1 MSSADAKKKDID
13 YNSNGSVLNPLKA
26 LSFFAKKPVTE
37 KLEPRIAAERY
48 RGFHLNDWEK
58 CIGCST
64 CQKVC
69 DNAAITMIKV
79 PSQKEDPLN
88 GIRNLRPAIDYG
100 RCCWCALCVDL
111 CPTGSISLSREYVH
125 TCYDEQLDS
134 YFLLPDPNGI
144 HNQSFGEGW
153 NKTEENDLV
162 DHERQVMPERSP
174 ESRSDNFDE
183 IVDGYDQQQAIIEA
197 SRCVQCG
204 MCHDACPTHMHAPEY
219 IRAIWS
225 NDLEEA
231 VRQIYRTNPFAHT
244 CGRVCTHRCETA
256 CSIGKRGEPIAIR
269 WLKRYAVDALSHE
282 KIKDVVLGD
291 VKPQASGFS
300 IAVIGSGPAGL
311 TAAFDLAKLGHKVTV
326 YEGLDKPGG
335 MPRYG
340 IPAYRLP
347 FDKLDEDIDVIQA
360 AGVEIKC
367 NTWVGK
373 DIKLDQLKKKNDAV
387 LLSLG
392 LQLGRSTRIP
402 GSDHKHVHKAV
413 TLLRKIAEGETIDVP
428 RAASI
433 IGGGNVAMDIAR
445 SLARLQKQQYGEVTI
460 TVTAMESFEH
470 FLADPEEVKEA
481 QEEGVVILPSRGPQE
496 CMIEKDSII
505 GLRTHKVLSIFDDQ
519 GRFAPHFDEEDEIC
533 HECETIV
540 EAIGQMTDVDLLGE
554 ELTEK
559 LEWQR
564 GRLKVDD
571 NCRTSEP
578 WLWAAGDMVRGP
590 DVVHAVAD
598 GHAVSKSI
606 DEYLKTLQTEKQS
619 S

>member
-1 MSSADAKKKDID
+1 MKKANDIKHE
-13 YNSNGSVLNPLKA
+13 NRGSILNPLKS
-26 LSFFAKKPVTE
+26 LTYFSKPAVTE
-37 KLEPRIAAERY
+37 KLEPRVAAERY

-58 CIGCST
+58 CVGCST

-79 PSQKEDPLN
+79 PSIEEDPLK

-125 TCYDEQLDS
+125 TCNDEDLGS
-134 YFLLPDPNGI
+134 YFILPDPNGM
-144 HNQSFGEGW
+144 HDKAFGEGW
-153 NKTEENDLV
+153 NKTDENDLV
-162 DHERQVMPERSP
+162 DHQRQLMSEQSP
-174 ESRSDNFDE
+174 DSRSDNFDE
-183 IVDGYDQQQAIIEA
+183 IVDGYDKQQAIIEA

-219 IRAIWS
+219 IRSIWMD
-225 NDLEEA
+225 DLEEA
-231 VRQIYRTNPFAHT
+231 VKQIYKTNPFAHT

-269 WLKRYAVDALSHE
+269 WLKRYAVDAL
-282 KIKDVVLGD
+282 GD
-291 VKPQASGFS
+291 ERVKEIVSQQRPSTSSGMKVA
-300 IAVIGSGPAGL
+300 IVGAGPAGL

-347 FDKLDEDIDVIQA
+347 FDRLDADIDVIQSM
-360 AGVEIKC
+360 GVEIKC
-367 NTWVGK
+367 NTWIGK
-373 DIKLDQLKKKNDAV
+373 DISMKQVKKKHDAV
-387 LLSLG
+387 LMALG

-402 GSDHKHVHKAV
+402 GSEHKNVFKAV
-413 TLLRKIAEGETIDVP
+413 TLLRQIANEETFKVP
-428 RAASI
+428 ESAVI

-445 SLARLQKQQYGEVTI
+445 SLARLQKQQYDQVNV

-481 QEEGVVILPSRGPQE
+481 QEEGVVILDSRGPQE
-496 CMIEKDSII
+496 CVSEQGVIRA
-505 GLRTHKVLSIFDDQ
+505 LRSWKVLSIFDDQ
-519 GRFAPHFDEEDEIC
+519 GRFAPHFDDQDEC
-533 HECETIV
+533 LHECTMIV
-540 EAIGQMTDVDLLGE
+540 EAIGQMTDTDLLGE
-554 ELTEK
+554 DLTEQ
-559 LEWQR
+559 LEWNR
-564 GRLKVDD
+564 GRIQVDE
-571 NCRTSEP
+571 NCRTAVD
-578 WLWAAGDMVRGP
+578 WLWAAGDMVKGP

-598 GHAVSKSI
+598 GHTVANSMHAYLRSLQPAEAVN
-606 DEYLKTLQTEKQS
+606 
-619 S
+619 